1 MSFFAHFFD
10 SADRKKRLAH
20 IKALMEL
27 AAVDGNVDDNEID
40 KISAVGLRIGLT
52 DDEVDRI
59 FNEPDSISFRIPESV
74 DERLIL
80 LADYI
85 QVMYADGVIDPKE
98 LTYCHQ
104 TVVKLRFPEEKA
116 ESLIKLFSRAIEHN
130 LDSIAVLAEAKA
142 LLA

>member
-40 KISAVGLRIGLT
+40 KIS
-52 DDEVDRI
+52 
-59 FNEPDSISFRIPESV
+59 V

-98 LTYCHQ
+98 LTYCYQ